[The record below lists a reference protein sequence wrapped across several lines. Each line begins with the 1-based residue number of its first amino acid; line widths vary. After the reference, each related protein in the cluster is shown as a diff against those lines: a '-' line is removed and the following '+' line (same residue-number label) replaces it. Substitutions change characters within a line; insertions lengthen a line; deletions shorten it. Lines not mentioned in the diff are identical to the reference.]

1 MPYESRG
8 NQPSQG
14 HRGSPHRQRPAQPT
28 QDAPAR
34 LPEIRLTKPLDAE
47 LFNSKAQDAARTIA
61 SVSGDRNKATQ
72 IRRFYDE
79 LVLWE
84 SRTAQQPGKFDE
96 YLPFI
101 RMLNAKA
108 AYAEGRK
115 LVDRT
120 FVNLL
125 KQTLAE
131 VKDAET
137 LTTCKLFWEAF
148 MGFYKQV
155 GPN

>member
-1 MPYESRG
+1 MAYDTRRE
-8 NQPSQG
+8 NQPQG
-14 HRGSPHRQRPAQPT
+14 QRTQQRGQHAAQQ
-28 QDAPAR
+28 QDMP
-34 LPEIRLTKPLDAE
+34 PQFSSIKLTKPLDPE
-47 LFNSKAQDAARTIA
+47 LFNSKAQNAAR
-61 SVSGDRNKATQ
+61 SVRGDDDRVNKPTQ
-72 IRRFYDE
+72 LRRFYDE

-84 SRTAQQPGKFDE
+84 TRTTQQPEKFDE

-120 FVNLL
+120 FVSLL
-125 KQTLAE
+125 QHTLAE

-137 LTTCKLFWEAF
+137 LTACKLFWEAF
-148 MGFYKQV
+148 TGFYKQER
-155 GPN
+155 PN

>member
-1 MPYESRG
+1 MAQ
-8 NQPSQG
+8 QPDHNNRNPQQ
-14 HRGSPHRQRPAQPT
+14 RQQHHQQQVAMAQI
-28 QDAPAR
+28 QIK
-34 LPEIRLTKPLDAE
+34 LSKPLDPE
-47 LFNSKAQDAARTIA
+47 LFNDVALKAAKTVANADR
-61 SVSGDRNKATQ
+61 DRNKATQ
-72 IRRFYDE
+72 LRRFYDE
-79 LVLWE
+79 LMLWE
-84 SRTAQQPGKFDE
+84 SRTAQQPDKFGE

-120 FVNLL
+120 FVELL
-125 KQTLAE
+125 RQTLAE

-148 MGFYKQV
+148 MGFYKQER
-155 GPN
+155 PN

>member
-1 MPYESRG
+1 MPYENRE
-8 NQPSQG
+8 NRPPQG
-14 HRGSPHRQRPAQPT
+14 GQRAPHQGRRAQ
-28 QDAPAR
+28 QAQGAPVE
-34 LPEIRLTKPLDAE
+34 LPQIKLAKPLDPE
-47 LFNSKAQDAARTIA
+47 LFNRKAQKAAKGIA
-61 SVSGDRNKATQ
+61 TADRDRNKPTQ
-72 IRRFYDE
+72 LRRFYDE

-84 SRTAQQPGKFDE
+84 SRTAQQPDKFPE

-125 KQTLAE
+125 QQTLAE

-148 MGFYKQV
+148 MGFYKQER
-155 GPN
+155 PN